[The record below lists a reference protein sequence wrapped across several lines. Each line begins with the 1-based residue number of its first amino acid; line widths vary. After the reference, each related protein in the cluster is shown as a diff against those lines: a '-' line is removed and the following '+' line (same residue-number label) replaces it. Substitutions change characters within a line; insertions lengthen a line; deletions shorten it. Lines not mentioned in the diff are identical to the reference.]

1 MGLNKMMNHVVQ
13 ANNKVGDEAKSHRDD
28 ALVLF
33 VVLVLQMLLNALVG
47 QWIWNNS
54 VVKLVSGV
62 SKARWY
68 DTLLLSVLFLLILP
82 N

>member
-1 MGLNKMMNHVVQ
+1 MMNHVVQ
-13 ANNKVGDEAKSHRDD
+13 ANNTVGQESRTHKTD

-33 VVLVLQMLLNALVG
+33 LVLMLQLLLNALVG

-54 VVKLVSGV
+54 LVKLVPSI

-68 DTLLLSVLFLLILP
+68 DTLLLSILFLLILP

>member
-1 MGLNKMMNHVVQ
+1 MGLNSMMNHVVQ
-13 ANNKVGDEAKSHRDD
+13 ANNTVGQESRTHKTD

-33 VVLVLQMLLNALVG
+33 LVLMLQLLLNALVG

-54 VVKLVSGV
+54 LVKLVPSI

-68 DTLLLSVLFLLILP
+68 DTLLLSILFLLILP

>member
-1 MGLNKMMNHVVQ
+1 MGLNKMMNHVFH
-13 ANNKVGDEAKSHRDD
+13 ANSKVGEEAKAHRDD

>member
-13 ANNKVGDEAKSHRDD
+13 ANNKVGEEAKSHRDD

>member
-1 MGLNKMMNHVVQ
+1 MNHVVQ